1 MIRPNKVPWKGV
13 NLENHGPR
21 GAYQNLV
28 NTVQAC
34 RRIDYLAAST
44 LSGSQFAVVITLR
57 RDFVGKAFPYRVL
70 SDRLHGD
77 PAAKLRRL
85 VRAHIA
91 RVDSNRAPTPMGL
104 CA

>member
-70 SDRLHGD
+70 SDRLHGAHK
-77 PAAKLRRL
+77 PSLTRL
-85 VRAHIA
+85 TRSDRETA
-91 RVDSNRAPTPMGL
+91 DK
-104 CA
+104 